1 MEYLIGGA
9 ILVLILVMFWAIGA
23 LVAYWDLTYLR
34 WFNSEGN
41 FRWTKV
47 ADRTVLNF
55 MTGLMLCAAGFLI
68 FVLLV
73 FLVAIA
79 GELGH
84 SILH

>member
-23 LVAYWDLTYLR
+23 LVAYWDLDRLR
-34 WFNSEGN
+34 LMNSEHG
-41 FRWTKV
+41 FHWTTPV
-47 ADRTVLNF
+47 DRAVLNF

-68 FVLLV
+68 FILLV
-73 FLVAIA
+73 CLAAIA

-84 SILH
+84 SILY